1 MIQPVQFRA
10 RTRTPKFLNRVEV
23 VEINAKSKDGK
34 KVRFVDRQNVIDSN
48 VKVLAVSFK
57 MPVKLITVRGPELSV
72 KEERIIKN

>member
-1 MIQPVQFRA
+1 MIQPVHSRA

-57 MPVKLITVRGPELSV
+57 MPVNLITVRGPELSV